1 MSRKVPSRCIFFLS
15 TPQGRIDVVI
25 AHEDL
30 HDRCLSKGLCS
41 ALTSA
46 GNEEP
51 ADRAPARRLD
61 PACRRLTAGGLA
73 LVTAFDFEAHA
84 LAFVQATHPERS
96 TAVMCTSTSFDPS
109 SG

>member
-15 TPQGRIDVVI
+15 TRRPIDVVI

-30 HDRCLSKGLCS
+30 HDQCLSKGLCS

-46 GNEEP
+46 GNVEP